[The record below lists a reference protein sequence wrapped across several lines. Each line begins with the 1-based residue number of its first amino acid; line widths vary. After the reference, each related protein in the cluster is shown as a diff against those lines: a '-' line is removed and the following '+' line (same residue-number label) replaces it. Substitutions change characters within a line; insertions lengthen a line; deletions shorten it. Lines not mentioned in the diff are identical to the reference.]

1 MGLNLHATVR
11 AAIQS
16 VNPDIPATYLAS
28 SGYSTDAGGRQIPA
42 YADPVAV
49 MIQVQPPW
57 GRDLRHIDYLN
68 IQGTIRTVF
77 LYSDPNA
84 IVRVNAQGGDRLQFP
99 QFVGQ
104 PIDDWLVAYVAETW
118 NVGQNAL
125 NTFSGVATLAGNL
138 LTVTAV
144 NLGFLNLG
152 DVVADQNEALPI
164 NTEISALGTGT
175 GGVGTYTLSHP
186 AASAQSDDTII
197 VTDTRLKSGWSK
209 LYVTLQTDRPS

>member
-1 MGLNLHATVR
+1 MSLNLHGTVR
-11 AAIQS
+11 GAIRT
-16 VNPDIPATYLAS
+16 VNQDIPAAYLGS
-28 SGYSTDAGGRQIPA
+28 TGYTVDSGGRQIPS
-42 YADPVAV
+42 YAESVPVL
-49 MIQVQPPW
+49 IQVQPPW

-77 LYSDPNA
+77 LYSDPQA

-104 PIDDWLVAYVAETW
+104 PVDDWLIVYVAETW

-125 NTFSGVATLAGNL
+125 NTFTGVANLTGNTLD
-138 LTVTAV
+138 VTAV
-144 NLGFLNLG
+144 DLGFLNLG
-152 DVVADQNEALPI
+152 DVIADEAGALPI

-175 GGVGTYTLSHP
+175 GGVGTYTLSNP
-186 AASAQSDDTII
+186 AATNQTADTVL
-197 VTDTRLKSGWSK
+197 VTDTRGRSGWTK

>member
-1 MGLNLHATVR
+1 MSLNLHATVR

-16 VNPDIPATYLAS
+16 VNPDITAAYLG
-28 SGYSTDAGGRQIPA
+28 SGGYTTDAGGRQIPV
-42 YADPVAV
+42 YADPINVQ
-49 MIQVQPPW
+49 IQVQPPW

-104 PIDDWLVAYVAETW
+104 PVDDWLIVYVAETW

-125 NTFSGVATLAGNL
+125 NTFSAVANLAGNVL
-138 LTVTAV
+138 DVTAV
-144 NLGFLNLG
+144 NSGFLNLG
-152 DVVADQNEALPI
+152 DVVSDQNDALPV
-164 NTEISALGTGT
+164 NTEISALGSGT
-175 GGVGTYTLSHP
+175 GGVGTYTLSNP
-186 AASAQSDDTII
+186 AASAQTGDAII
-197 VTDTRLKSGWSK
+197 VTDTRGKSGWSK